1 MKLEN
6 KIKEQFKKQLC
17 TNDRGDTW
25 VGFRP
30 SVFDDKK
37 QTKKRD
43 RREGKKQC
51 KEGFDEL

>member
-30 SVFDDKK
+30 AVFDDKK
-37 QTKKRD
+37 QTKKND
-43 RREGKKQC
+43 RRDGKKQC
-51 KEGFDEL
+51 KEGLYES